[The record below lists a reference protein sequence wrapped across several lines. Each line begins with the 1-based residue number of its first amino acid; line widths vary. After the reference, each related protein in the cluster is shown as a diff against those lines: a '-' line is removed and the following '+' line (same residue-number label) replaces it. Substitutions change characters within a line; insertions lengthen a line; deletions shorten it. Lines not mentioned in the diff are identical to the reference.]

1 MNSSRVM
8 ERPVKVSSEKV
19 AQHRDALLSTARRL
33 MQERGFD
40 GAGVAEISRAA
51 GLTQGALYGQF
62 KSKDALA
69 AEAVRTSFAEGT
81 AIWEGLRGQDPGALT
96 ALLTQYL
103 GEDHVKD
110 PGEGCA
116 LAACVSE
123 IARQD
128 PAIGAAYADGFR
140 GLVDTVQGVLPAKVA
155 PTEARSRAIAL
166 LSAMVGSVAIARAL
180 EKSDPALSSDVLA
193 AAREQ
198 LTRLATE
205 PGMPGRPVADRC
217 GAGLEECGQPPLV

>member
-1 MNSSRVM
+1 M
-8 ERPVKVSSEKV
+8 KVSSEKV

-69 AEAVRTSFAEGT
+69 AEAIRKSFAEG
-81 AIWEGLRGQDPGALT
+81 AAVWEGLRGKDPKALT
-96 ALLTQYL
+96 GLLDQYL
-103 GEDHVKD
+103 TEEHVRD

-116 LAACVSE
+116 LAACVSD

-128 PAIGAAYADGFR
+128 AAISAAYAEGFR
-140 GLVDTVQGVLPAKVA
+140 GLVETMQDVLPAKVS
-155 PTEARSRAIAL
+155 PREARSRSIAL

-180 EKSDPALSSDVLA
+180 EKSDPDLSADVLE

-198 LTRLATE
+198 LARLATE
-205 PGMPGRPVADRC
+205 PSGMPEPPVGDCC
-217 GAGLEECGQPPLV
+217 GAGLEACEQPPLF